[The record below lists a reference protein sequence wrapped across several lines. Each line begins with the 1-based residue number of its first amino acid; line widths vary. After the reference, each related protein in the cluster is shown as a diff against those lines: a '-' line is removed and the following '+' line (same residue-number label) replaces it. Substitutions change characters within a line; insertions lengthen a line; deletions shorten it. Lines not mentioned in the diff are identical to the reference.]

1 MNQKKKLNYGYYAAL
16 VVGLVALLVL
26 VGVYT
31 TNQALQ
37 KEDQYVDL
45 NGTKDE
51 TGEVSDVDSK
61 AAEAKNSDA
70 VSEEAKAKD
79 DVVSIDDN
87 ALTADADSKDT
98 EKIGS
103 SDLAKAETTKEQ
115 ETAKAEETKETLN
128 ANANAKDAAATGF
141 TKNSKLSWPVTGSVI
156 LPYSMDTTVYYKT
169 LDTYK
174 CNPGMLITA
183 EVGTPVYAAYA
194 GTVTKIE
201 QSAEYGTL
209 VHMDLGNGYEAQYGQ
224 LADVSVKEGQT
235 VAAGAAIGSVAKPT
249 DMYQL
254 EGANLFFSLSE
265 EGQTVNP
272 EKFLP

>member
-1 MNQKKKLNYGYYAAL
+1 MNQKKKLNYGYYAVL

-37 KEDQYVDL
+37 KEEQYVDL

-51 TGEVSDVDSK
+51 TGEVADVDSK

-70 VSEEAKAKD
+70 ASEEATAKD
-79 DVVSIDDN
+79 DVVSIDDK

-115 ETAKAEETKETLN
+115 ETAKADDTKETLN
-128 ANANAKDAAATGF
+128 ANANAKDASATGF
-141 TKNSKLSWPVTGSVI
+141 TKNSKLSWPVTGSVV

-224 LADVSVKEGQT
+224 LADVSVSEGQT

>member
-1 MNQKKKLNYGYYAAL
+1 M
-16 VVGLVALLVL
+16 
-26 VGVYT
+26 
-31 TNQALQ
+31 
-37 KEDQYVDL
+37 
-45 NGTKDE
+45 
-51 TGEVSDVDSK
+51 
-61 AAEAKNSDA
+61 
-70 VSEEAKAKD
+70 
-79 DVVSIDDN
+79 VSIDDN

-103 SDLAKAETTKEQ
+103 SDLAKAEIAKEQ
-115 ETAKAEETKETLN
+115 ETGKEEETVKEDTKETLN
-128 ANANAKDAAATGF
+128 ANANAKDAAAKGF

-209 VHMDLGNGYEAQYGQ
+209 IHMDLGNGYEAQYGQ
-224 LADVSVKEGQT
+224 LADVSVSEGQT
-235 VAAGAAIGSVAKPT
+235 VAAGAAIGNVAKPT

-265 EGQTVNP
+265 EGQMVDP